1 MPVFLVRHA
10 SAGDPHR
17 WSGAGRDRPLD
28 ERGRRQALGLVALL
42 APYLP
47 ARVISSP
54 AVRCVQTVAPL
65 AEHLGLGS
73 GTDDALYEGSTRA
86 AVGLVREAGDGVVLC
101 SHGDVIPYVLDTL
114 EREDGWVGS
123 RRRAWE
129 KGSTWVLDRTPQ
141 GWTATYLTVSSG

>member
-17 WSGAGRDRPLD
+17 WSGDDRDRPLD
-28 ERGRRQALGLVALL
+28 ERGRGQAMGLVALL
-42 APYLP
+42 APYRP
-47 ARVISSP
+47 ERVISSP

-65 AEHLGLGS
+65 AEHLGLLS

-86 AVGLVREAGDGVVLC
+86 AVALVREATDGTVLC
-101 SHGDVIPYVLDTL
+101 SHGDVIPYVLETL

-129 KGSTWVLDRTPQ
+129 KGSTWILDRTPP
-141 GWTATYLTVSSG
+141 GWAATYLTVAGG